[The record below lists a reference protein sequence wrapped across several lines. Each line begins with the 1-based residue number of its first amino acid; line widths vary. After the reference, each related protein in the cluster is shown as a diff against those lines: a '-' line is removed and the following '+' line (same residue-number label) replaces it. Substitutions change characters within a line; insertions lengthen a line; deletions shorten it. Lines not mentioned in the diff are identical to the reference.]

1 MEQLERMNSA
11 DPEGFA
17 FNPAPPNRPARK
29 GGSAGRMTE
38 WQRFFL
44 TRLEYLLDVQRR
56 TPPAEDSQA
65 SLLSKAVY
73 STYLD
78 CQTQGVGGE
87 ALQRIAAAS
96 GSSQPS
102 AN

>member
-1 MEQLERMNSA
+1 MEQLERMNTV

-17 FNPAPPNRPARK
+17 FSAPGDRPRGK
-29 GGSAGRMTE
+29 RPSTGKLLTD

-44 TRLEYLLDVQRR
+44 ERLDYLLGAQRGN
-56 TPPAEDSQA
+56 PPAEAAQA

-78 CQTQGVGGE
+78 CQSQGVGDE
-87 ALQRIAAAS
+87 AQQRIAAS
-96 GSSQPS
+96 GSAAPS

>member
-1 MEQLERMNSA
+1 MEQLESMNSV

-17 FNPAPPNRPARK
+17 FSSVPEERGARK
-29 GGSAGRMTE
+29 RSSTSKLTD

-56 TPPAEDSQA
+56 NPPAEADQA
-65 SLLSKAVY
+65 SLVSKAVY

-87 ALQRIAAAS
+87 ALQRISAGGPA
-96 GSSQPS
+96 QPS

>member
-1 MEQLERMNSA
+1 MERLESMNTV
-11 DPEGFA
+11 DPEGAA
-17 FNPAPPNRPARK
+17 FSPAPHERAPRRRSD
-29 GGSAGRMTE
+29 SAKLTD

-44 TRLEYLLDVQRR
+44 TRLDYLLDVQHRN
-56 TPPAEDSQA
+56 PPAEADQA

-87 ALQRIAAAS
+87 ALQRISAGGPAE
-96 GSSQPS
+96 PS